1 MTETEQA
8 IKEYDI
14 LIKGYEDDLF
24 SDRYS
29 DIVKEEFK
37 RQRDIFLIG
46 REALKEKAEREKGCE
61 WCDDHNY
68 KQPSEW
74 IWGERI
80 HIIKPH
86 YFCVG
91 DGIAHY
97 EEAEYCPKCG
107 KRLVSKNDIE

>member
-1 MTETEQA
+1 MTEIEQA
-8 IKEYDI
+8 KETIKKISDLDVKLHLNIRQYD
-14 LIKGYEDDLF
+14 LLTA
-24 SDRYS
+24 
-29 DIVKEEFK
+29 
-37 RQRDIFLIG
+37 L
-46 REALKEKAEREKGCE
+46 EALKEKAEREKGCE

-107 KRLVSKNDIE
+107 RKLVSEE

>member
-1 MTETEQA
+1 MTEYKSQIGDRKYAIQFETEDHYLYAKVQQA
-8 IKEYDI
+8 C
-14 LIKGYEDDLF
+14 
-24 SDRYS
+24 
-29 DIVKEEFK
+29 
-37 RQRDIFLIG
+37 
-46 REALKEKAEREKGCE
+46 REAIDSACGLKLAKHEEDERGKGCE

-68 KQPSEW
+68 KQPSDW

-107 KRLVSKNDIE
+107 RKLVSEE

>member
-1 MTETEQA
+1 MTEMENSIYDFEISLKNNNPAYITRGDCELA
-8 IKEYDI
+8 I
-14 LIKGYEDDLF
+14 
-24 SDRYS
+24 
-29 DIVKEEFK
+29 
-37 RQRDIFLIG
+37 
-46 REALKEKAEREKGCE
+46 EALKEKAEMEKGCE

-68 KQPSEW
+68 KQPSDW

-107 KRLVSKNDIE
+107 RKLVSEE

>member
-8 IKEYDI
+8 IKAFESFVQYCEENPRESKLVD
-14 LIKGYEDDLF
+14 EFDLKH
-24 SDRYS
+24 DR
-29 DIVKEEFK
+29 
-37 RQRDIFLIG
+37 LAL
-46 REALKEKAEREKGCE
+46 EALKEKAEREKGCE

-107 KRLVSKNDIE
+107 RKLVSEE

>member
-1 MTETEQA
+1 MEQEEKGMIEIEQA
-8 IKEYDI
+8 IYLLREGAENWRYTSQEW
-14 LIKGYEDDLF
+14 LDDKDAEAISLA
-24 SDRYS
+24 
-29 DIVKEEFK
+29 I
-37 RQRDIFLIG
+37 
-46 REALKEKAEREKGCE
+46 EALKEKTEREKGCE

-80 HIIKPH
+80 HTIKPH

-91 DGIAHY
+91 DGITRY

-107 KRLVSKNDIE
+107 RKLVSEE

>member
-1 MTETEQA
+1 MTEIEQA
-8 IKEYDI
+8 KETIKKISDLDVKLHLNIRQYD
-14 LIKGYEDDLF
+14 LLTALE
-24 SDRYS
+24 S
-29 DIVKEEFK
+29 
-37 RQRDIFLIG
+37 
-46 REALKEKAEREKGCE
+46 LKEKAEREKGCE

-107 KRLVSKNDIE
+107 KWLVSKNDIE